1 MQSLP
6 GYLDF
11 NTKPS
16 QQAEHF
22 CRRMYSSLS
31 LAVELYHYDW
41 AKQTLKQ
48 NMQIWLQLLVIAI
61 IMAQQLQ
68 A

>member
-6 GYLDF
+6 DYLDF
-11 NTKPS
+11 ITKPS
-16 QQAEHF
+16 QQAEHV

-31 LAVELYHYDW
+31 LAVELYHYDN

-61 IMAQQLQ
+61 AQQLQ